1 MTAEEFSD
9 RLELLIAEART
20 GSLSDEL
27 IIVGLEAAVEALDE
41 GLEGTPD

>member
-1 MTAEEFSD
+1 MTTEEFAD

-20 GSLSDEL
+20 GGLTDDL

-41 GLEGTPD
+41 ELEGP